1 MLNNP
6 DILRERVSLGVDGCR
21 GGWLVIALS
30 EQGGSFGLYPS
41 LRGLL
46 SELVAKTPVFIDMPL
61 GLIED
66 SSMERACESLVRQR
80 LGPRRSSV
88 FAVPPRQVLALSN
101 YDDANAKSRELTGK
115 GLSQQAFGLLPR
127 VLELDRLL
135 EQSAKARGIFRE
147 SHPELCFWALAGK
160 QPMQHPKKTQAGFEE
175 RLATLSRYWSEAETL
190 AGQAMLHLAGS
201 GVARDDILDAFA
213 NALNADAG
221 KARWR
226 TLPSKPIKDPRG
238 LPMRITYADFSA

>member
-21 GGWLVIALS
+21 GGWVVIALS
-30 EQGGSFGLYPS
+30 EQGGTFGLYSS
-41 LRGLL
+41 LRDLL
-46 SELVAKTPVFIDMPL
+46 GELSAKTPVFIDMPL

-66 SSMERACESLVRQR
+66 NTMERACESLVRQR

-88 FAVPPRQVLALSN
+88 FAVPPRQVLAFSN
-101 YDDANAKSRELTGK
+101 YDDANAKSRELMGK

-135 EQSAKARGIFRE
+135 EHSAKARGIFRE
-147 SHPELCFWALAGK
+147 SHPELCFWALAGE

-175 RLATLSRYWSEAETL
+175 RLVTLSRYWSEAETL
-190 AGQAMLHLAGS
+190 AGRAMLHLVGS

-213 NALNADAG
+213 NALNAHAG
-221 KARWR
+221 TARWR
-226 TLPSKPIKDPRG
+226 TLPARPMKDPKG